1 LKTIEKAGELKIPFT
16 IGILV
21 GIGESWEDRINSLLE
36 IRRLQEEF
44 GHIQEVIIQPFVP
57 KEETPMENKS
67 PPKHQELLN
76 IVFFARRIMPDM
88 NIQVPPNLIS
98 KLIDFLLAGA
108 NDLGGMSTVTPDFIN
123 PQNPWPNIE
132 KLDKK
137 LGKEGFDLRE
147 RLSIYPKF
155 VKNSDYMRPEVEE
168 VVKELSEKGD
178 YLE

>member
-1 LKTIEKAGELKIPFT
+1 
-16 IGILV
+16 
-21 GIGESWEDRINSLLE
+21 
-36 IRRLQEEF
+36 
-44 GHIQEVIIQPFVP
+44 
-57 KEETPMENKS
+57 
-67 PPKHQELLN
+67 
-76 IVFFARRIMPDM
+76 M

-98 KLIDFLLAGA
+98 RPIDFLLAGA

-132 KLDKK
+132 KLDTK